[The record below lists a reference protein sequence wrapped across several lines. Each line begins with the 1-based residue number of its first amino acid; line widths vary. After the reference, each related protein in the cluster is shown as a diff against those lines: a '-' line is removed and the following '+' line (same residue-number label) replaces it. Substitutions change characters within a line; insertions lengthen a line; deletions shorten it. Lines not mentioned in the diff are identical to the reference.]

1 MHYLRCIKNFLTFN
15 HAFATSG
22 SYYSSEKVTGRNVN
36 KQNEHELI
44 QECLKGNR
52 LAQKTL
58 YETYSKTMYG
68 VCLRYSS
75 NADEAKDI
83 LQDGFVKVFT
93 KMEQFSFAGS
103 FEGWMKRIF
112 VNTAL
117 EFYRVNKI
125 HMYHSDVDAAYN
137 QAHNDF
143 TVERM
148 SQKEIL
154 LAMNN
159 LPPGYRAV
167 LNLFIVEGYGHAEIG
182 EMLGISEGTSK
193 SQLSRARVQLQEALE
208 RMKKKS

>member
-1 MHYLRCIKNFLTFN
+1 MPLQPKGT
-15 HAFATSG
+15 
-22 SYYSSEKVTGRNVN
+22 YYSSAKATGRNVN
-36 KQNEHELI
+36 RQNEHELI

-52 LAQKTL
+52 LAQKAL
-58 YETYSKTMYG
+58 YETYSRTMYG

-93 KMEQFSFAGS
+93 KLGQFSFAGS

-117 EFYRVNKI
+117 EFYRVNKM
-125 HMYHSDVDAAYN
+125 HMYHSDVDAAYT

-154 LAMNN
+154 AAINGLA
-159 LPPGYRAV
+159 PGYRAV
-167 LNLFIVEGYGHAEIG
+167 LNLFIVEGYSHAEIG

-193 SQLSRARVQLQEALE
+193 SQLSRARVQLQEALQQT
-208 RMKKKS
+208 KTKS

>member
-1 MHYLRCIKNFLTFN
+1 MHKDFFNFLC
-15 HAFATSG
+15 ALATRGANYPSA
-22 SYYSSEKVTGRNVN
+22 EATGRDVN
-36 KQNEHELI
+36 KQNEYELI

-52 LAQKTL
+52 LAQKVL
-58 YETYSKTMYG
+58 YETYSRTMYG

-93 KMEQFSFAGS
+93 KLGQFSFAGS

-112 VNTAL
+112 VNMAL
-117 EFYRVNKI
+117 EFYRVNKM
-125 HMYHSDVDAAYN
+125 HMYHSDVDAAYD

-154 LAMNN
+154 AAINCLA
-159 LPPGYRAV
+159 PGYRAV
-167 LNLFIVEGYGHAEIG
+167 LNLYIVEGYSHAEIG

-193 SQLSRARVQLQEALE
+193 SQLSRARAQLQEALKQT
-208 RMKKKS
+208 RKVN

>member
-1 MHYLRCIKNFLTFN
+1 MNR
-15 HAFATSG
+15 
-22 SYYSSEKVTGRNVN
+22 
-36 KQNEHELI
+36 QNEHELI

-58 YETYSKTMYG
+58 YETYSRTMYG

-93 KMEQFSFAGS
+93 KLAQYSFAGS

-117 EFYRVNKI
+117 EFYRVNKM
-125 HMYHSDVDAAYN
+125 HMYHSDVDAAYD

-148 SQKEIL
+148 SKKEIL
-154 LAMNN
+154 AAINGLA
-159 LPPGYRAV
+159 PGYRAV
-167 LNLFIVEGYGHAEIG
+167 LNLYIVEGYSHAEIG
-182 EMLGISEGTSK
+182 DMLGISEGTSK
-193 SQLSRARVQLQEALE
+193 SQLSRARVQLQEALQQT
-208 RMKKKS
+208 KKKS

>member
-1 MHYLRCIKNFLTFN
+1 M
-15 HAFATSG
+15 
-22 SYYSSEKVTGRNVN
+22 N
-36 KQNEHELI
+36 KQSEHELI

-52 LAQKTL
+52 LAQKGL

-93 KMEQFSFAGS
+93 KMGQFSFAGS

-148 SQKEIL
+148 SCNEIL
-154 LAMNN
+154 IAING

-167 LNLFIVEGYGHAEIG
+167 LNLFIVEGYSHAEIS

-208 RMKKKS
+208 KTKKKS

>member
-1 MHYLRCIKNFLTFN
+1 M
-15 HAFATSG
+15 
-22 SYYSSEKVTGRNVN
+22 N

-52 LAQKTL
+52 LAQKSL
-58 YETYSKTMYG
+58 YDTYSKTMYG

-93 KMEQFSFAGS
+93 KMGQFSFAGS

-117 EFYRVNKI
+117 EFYRVNKV
-125 HMYHSDVDAAYN
+125 HMYHSDVDTAFS
-137 QAHNDF
+137 QPHNDF

-154 LAMNN
+154 VAINN
-159 LPPGYRAV
+159 LAPGYRTV
-167 LNLFIVEGYGHAEIG
+167 LNMFIVEGYSHAEIA
-182 EMLGISEGTSK
+182 ELLGISEGTSK
-193 SQLSRARVQLQEALE
+193 SQLSRARVQLQDALLKMKNNSNE
-208 RMKKKS
+208 R

>member
-1 MHYLRCIKNFLTFN
+1 MNR
-15 HAFATSG
+15 
-22 SYYSSEKVTGRNVN
+22 
-36 KQNEHELI
+36 QNEHELI

-58 YETYSKTMYG
+58 YETYSRTMYG

-93 KMEQFSFAGS
+93 KLAQYSFAGS

-117 EFYRVNKI
+117 EFYRVNKM
-125 HMYHSDVDAAYN
+125 HMYHSDVDAAYD

-154 LAMNN
+154 AAINGLA
-159 LPPGYRAV
+159 PGYRAV
-167 LNLFIVEGYGHAEIG
+167 LNLYVVEGYSHAEIG
-182 EMLGISEGTSK
+182 DMLGISEGTSK
-193 SQLSRARVQLQEALE
+193 SQLSRARVQLQEALQQT
-208 RMKKKS
+208 KKKS